1 MSHDYIEFQDSL
13 EDDDYGII
21 IGKDGMVKG
30 IWIPRHLENE
40 DEIPAAIANMCE
52 DNFGINPNDETLY
65 HTIQ

>member
-21 IGKDGMVKG
+21 IGKDGMIKG
-30 IWIPRHLENE
+30 IWIPRHLEYE

-52 DNFGINPNDETLY
+52 DTFGINPNDEALY

>member
-21 IGKDGMVKG
+21 IGKDGMIKG
-30 IWIPRHLENE
+30 IWIPRHLEHE
-40 DEIPAAIANMCE
+40 DEIPAAIANLCE
-52 DNFGINPNDETLY
+52 DSFGINPNDESVY